1 MSDIP
6 TSAPGIR
13 RPGRKRSVP
22 PGSDPDASPAAIAVS
37 AFALLDSACVDDND
51 SEGSDVLPQSIS
63 SRAEAC
69 LDDGPPLQGPITTS
83 PDVTAGQFA
92 VRSEKTRG
100 SVVSVSFRRLES
112 AQSEELGTQM
122 STAVSVPGSSEPAI
136 SRPSSLWKLGNSRE
150 GTAAYG
156 CLADALIHKP
166 EDSDFVDE
174 DAELQRLSESPGFKA
189 EHDADPRFTMLHF
202 VALMGHGTL
211 ADALAAS
218 RRTHHRFARLAEC
231 LVKKKSQEVFVT
243 DKYGCTPLQ
252 LAAACGNTDM
262 VKVLAAP
269 YDFPGTSEHVLPST
283 DSRYAYLNH
292 QDRQIRFSALHG
304 AVLHGQHE
312 VVIQLLRHG
321 ANPQVLDNTRLT
333 AFKVAPSMASL
344 QKLLRLV
351 LRYADEV
358 PRAVIVELMAE
369 ILAVQGEFQAAFLWT
384 KAGKYVSARPVEEGI
399 ERFSTV
405 AVELMGGG
413 PSTDVSATIKRFF
426 KQLCREDRSSVIL
439 DYLLTSIKENHG
451 RLAEVMID
459 LICTD
464 CPHVLLAPRWHE
476 TLEPLVTSFPAL
488 FHRLLH
494 NLQDMHDEDVRGFVR
509 GFVRCL
515 NPSKFWDP
523 SNGGVEMILL
533 SQRLDS
539 IARTGGAGGG
549 MGTHAV
555 DRVKL
560 LIYQQLVEGLKKV
573 SYRVVKTFFEE
584 SDQRLLNDMAQFPI
598 FAEFVSLVATMDT
611 GKAAEES
618 DSSRQ
623 LLLELLRLHVSRDNS
638 DVPSASACCAAVAS
652 SPAPPRHQPHTV
664 KVAWGPNGPNASS
677 AFQNIAVEKSKSGST
692 AGGGTGS
699 GSCMSGDIPSR
710 PYTQG
715 SQVSLL
721 GSQHD
726 GHSQGC
732 GGAGP
737 WDGLASE
744 QVLAAER
751 WLARSLQTLN
761 VLRVLRAAI
770 HAGKADNVEAV
781 VESIV
786 SWVET
791 NSMDKKAVF
800 VAGITADLVKALATR
815 FPSACS
821 ILLNLVSKD
830 VLEQLATLQVSANVL
845 YGRDHLVK
853 CSHVH
858 NYFTWR
864 EQELRRLRG
873 VKGYDDHVV
882 DALVD
887 YGVPFECVYKAA
899 VEMGGTPDEC
909 ATPGQFAALI
919 EQGFTGPE
927 LKQLISNGIR
937 LAKVIGY
944 IEECAK
950 PFPPGVPVEYSD
962 KMDVPMAVL
971 LRDMLRQRLN
981 PQIVDIILKEEKMFE
996 TTKYNNFRPGCVLR
1010 EVYAEPLFV
1019 PTYTHHFI
1027 QVLLINW
1034 RRGAK
1039 NSHGKVIRGPWAKE
1053 FIDTVFEPND
1063 PLCTKLKSAYDN
1075 KLTDTH
1081 VYIQGDSFV
1090 DRMDA
1095 ASGGEASVQ
1104 LHAALAR
1111 HEREQALL
1119 ERQQEHEKH
1128 LRHVRH
1134 LLSIFVSNVLLV
1146 HRWPVYLAARVG
1158 LWLHSAGYTYWQR
1171 LEDVY
1176 YREKA
1181 RRFGHQVN
1189 PVQKS
1194 RMGTIDAAVLVFPL
1208 LNFFHVGKDD
1218 MLTALVDSDA
1228 PSSWFNFAVVRAL
1241 YILHWRVFGSVMV
1254 WLTVATQLQFAASFL
1269 IFFFVVLNC
1278 ETEQEPGQP
1287 LKPLNKKPCV
1297 LGTLFVSIIFSAS
1310 MLLERFLEAQVP
1322 QLATWVSFGRHLE
1335 LCCHGMVWTVA
1346 FIVWTSTGA
1355 NLVPALSGLTM
1366 LLFMGRL
1373 TLFGLVT
1380 DKLST
1385 AVLALL
1391 EILSDS
1397 RYFFLLIGTVYG
1409 GFILAVAG
1417 LRQENE
1423 RNPRVYSAQLFTVLL
1438 GDFQS
1443 DQLTD
1448 QDNVWRYPGFSLVLL
1463 SIYAILML
1471 IVFMNLLIATMNDT
1485 YDRVK
1490 EFCEVEVMR
1499 LRSHMMVFVKDFME
1513 RSTQSQRLEPLEGE
1527 ALHLLLRPEAVKSS
1541 RLLTLGSA
1549 DPASDHSSWVGRITY
1564 MRTSIVREVSE
1575 VVRQRCDVQTAAI
1588 SLRLDGMEGEVV
1600 GVTGDRLGAL
1610 ERRMEKLER
1619 GMEVLL
1625 SHNGPETS

>member
-6 TSAPGIR
+6 TSAPGVR
-13 RPGRKRSVP
+13 RPGRKRSGP
-22 PGSDPDASPAAIAVS
+22 AGSDRDGSPNAIAVS
-37 AFALLDSACVDDND
+37 AYAPLEVACVDDNAAE
-51 SEGSDVLPQSIS
+51 SSGAPPQSSS

-69 LDDGPPLQGPITTS
+69 LDESPPLQGPKPTS
-83 PDVTAGQFA
+83 PDVTAGRFA
-92 VRSEKTRG
+92 IRSAKTRSG
-100 SVVSVSFRRLES
+100 VVSVSFRRLES
-112 AQSEELGTQM
+112 ASSEELETQI
-122 STAVSVPGSSEPAI
+122 STAVSVPGSSEPAV
-136 SRPSSLWKLGNSRE
+136 SRRSSWWKLGEAGE
-150 GTAAYG
+150 GTVAHG
-156 CLADALIHKP
+156 CLTDAMIHKP

-174 DAELQRLSESPGFKA
+174 DAELQRLLESPGFKA
-189 EHDADPRFTMLHF
+189 EHDADPSFTVLHF

-211 ADALAAS
+211 ADALTAP

-231 LVKKKSQEVFVT
+231 LIKKHCQQVYVT

-252 LAAACGNTDM
+252 LAAACGNTEM
-262 VKVLAAP
+262 VKVLLEP
-269 YDFPGTSEHVLPST
+269 YDFQGTSEHVLPST

-292 QDRQIRFSALHG
+292 QDGQIRFSALHG
-304 AVLHGQHE
+304 AVLHGQHD

-333 AFKVAPSMASL
+333 VFKVAPSITSL

-351 LRYADEV
+351 LRHADEV

-369 ILAVQGEFQAAFLWT
+369 MLAVQGDFQAALLWT
-384 KAGKYVSARPVEEGI
+384 KAGKHVSSRPVEEGV
-399 ERFSTV
+399 ERFSAV
-405 AVELMGGG
+405 ALELMGGG
-413 PSTDVSATIKRFF
+413 QSADVSATIKRYF

-464 CPHVLLAPRWHE
+464 CPHVLLAPRWQE
-476 TLEPLVTSFPAL
+476 TLEPLVTSFPTL

-494 NLQDMHDEDVRGFVR
+494 NLQDMCDEDVRGFVH

-515 NPSKFWDP
+515 NTSAFGEPAK
-523 SNGGVEMILL
+523 GGVEAILL
-533 SQRLDS
+533 SRRLDS
-539 IARTGGAGGG
+539 LAGTGGAGGG

-598 FAEFVSLVATMDT
+598 FAEFVGLLATMNT

-623 LLLELLRLHVSRDNS
+623 LLLELLRLRTSS
-638 DVPSASACCAAVAS
+638 DPVGNVPSASACSPSAGPR
-652 SPAPPRHQPHTV
+652 PAPSQNQAHTV
-664 KVAWGPNGPNASS
+664 KVAWAPNGSNT
-677 AFQNIAVEKSKSGST
+677 FQSIAVEKSKSGSS
-692 AGGGTGS
+692 AGGDAGS
-699 GSCMSGDIPSR
+699 GSYVSGDISSR
-710 PYTQG
+710 QHTHG
-715 SQVSLL
+715 SQRSLL
-721 GSQHD
+721 GSQHG
-726 GHSQGC
+726 GHGKGC

-737 WDGLASE
+737 RDGPSNE

-761 VLRVLRAAI
+761 VRRVLRAAI
-770 HAGKADNVEAV
+770 NAGKADNVEAA

-786 SWVET
+786 NWVET
-791 NSMDKKAVF
+791 NSMDNKTVF
-800 VAGITADLVKALATR
+800 VAGITSDLIKALATR

-821 ILLNLVSKD
+821 ILLDLVSKD
-830 VLEQLATLQVSANVL
+830 VLEQLDTLQVSANVL

-853 CSHVH
+853 CSHVRNH
-858 NYFTWR
+858 FTWR
-864 EQELRRLRG
+864 EQELRKLMMRN
-873 VKGYDDHVV
+873 KGYSEYVV

-899 VEMGGTPDEC
+899 VEMGASPDDC
-909 ATPGQFAALI
+909 ATPEQFAALI

-944 IEECAK
+944 IEECEK
-950 PFPPGVPVEYSD
+950 PLPPGVPAGFMD
-962 KMDVPMAVL
+962 KMDVPMSL
-971 LRDMLRQRLN
+971 LFREMLRERLN
-981 PQIVDIILKEEKMFE
+981 PQIVDVILNEGKMFE

-1010 EVYAEPLFV
+1010 EVYPEPLFV
-1019 PTYTHHFI
+1019 PTYTHHF
-1027 QVLLINW
+1027 VLLLLINW

-1039 NSHGKVIRGPWAKE
+1039 NSHGKIIRGPWAKE
-1053 FIDTVFEPND
+1053 FIDTIFEPND

-1090 DRMDA
+1090 DPVDA
-1095 ASGGEASVQ
+1095 VSGGEASVQ
-1104 LHAALAR
+1104 LRAALGR
-1111 HEREQALL
+1111 QEREQALL

-1146 HRWPVYLAARVG
+1146 HRWPVYLAARLS

-1171 LEDVY
+1171 LEDLY
-1176 YREKA
+1176 YRQKA
-1181 RRFGHQVN
+1181 QRFGHQVN

-1208 LNFFHVGKDD
+1208 LSFFHVGQED

-1269 IFFFVVLNC
+1269 IFFLVVLNC
-1278 ETEQEPGQP
+1278 EVGQEPGHP
-1287 LKPLNKKPCV
+1287 LKPLNRKACV
-1297 LGTLFVSIIFSAS
+1297 VGSLCVSVIFSAS
-1310 MLLERFLEAQVP
+1310 MLLERFLEAPVP
-1322 QLATWVSFGRHLE
+1322 QLATWVSFGRQME
-1335 LCCHGMVWTVA
+1335 LCCHAMVWTVA
-1346 FIVWTSTGA
+1346 LIVWTSAGA

-1366 LLFMGRL
+1366 LLFMVRL

-1409 GFILAVAG
+1409 GFLLAVAG

-1448 QDNVWRYPGFSLVLL
+1448 MDNVWRYPGFSLVLL

-1513 RSTQSQRLEPLEGE
+1513 RSTPAQRLEPLEGE

-1541 RLLTLGSA
+1541 RLLTLGA
-1549 DPASDHSSWVGRITY
+1549 TDPASDHSSWVGRITY

-1575 VVRQRCDVQTAAI
+1575 VVRQRCDAQTASI
-1588 SLRLDGMEGEVV
+1588 SARLDDIEGEVM
-1600 GVTGDRLGAL
+1600 GVTGDRLMAL
-1610 ERRMEKLER
+1610 ERRMEKLEK
-1619 GMEVLL
+1619 GLE
-1625 SHNGPETS
+1625 